1 MDTAVDWR
9 SELAPMMPA
18 QARHRAPYRLDAAS
32 QWAVQRFL
40 IKLAVVGIFAGIIVS
55 RPVLASIL
63 MLASVNVLTS
73 VMIALLYREN
83 YYADSLNHWDEA
95 MAFTGLCALAHVL
108 KATIG
113 WG

>member
-1 MDTAVDWR
+1 MDTAIGWR
-9 SELAPMMPA
+9 PEFAPMMPA

-40 IKLAVVGIFAGIIVS
+40 IKLAVVGIFAGIIVN
-55 RPVLASIL
+55 RPPLASIL

-73 VMIALLYREN
+73 VMIAMLYREN
-83 YYADSLNHWDEA
+83 YNEGPLNHWDEA

>member
-1 MDTAVDWR
+1 MDTAIGWR
-9 SELAPMMPA
+9 SEFVPVMPA
-18 QARHRAPYRLDAAS
+18 QARRRAPYRLDAVS
-32 QWAVQRFL
+32 QWAVQRFF
-40 IKLAVVGIFAGIIVS
+40 IKLAAVGIFAGIMVDRS
-55 RPVLASIL
+55 PLASIL

-73 VMIALLYREN
+73 VMIAMLYREN
-83 YYADSLNHWDEA
+83 YYAGSLNHWDEA